1 MFSFRNGLASMLG
14 ALARNHRITIQVLV
28 RSVGLNSP
36 NGPPIGGLELSSG
49 RCSGPGTGTGSQLR
63 LRAPD
68 HVEPGR
74 RPPGTVVPKSI
85 LEDRL
90 GLRQRGGFPAAA
102 PGRSGTAPPRA
113 SAPA

>member
-1 MFSFRNGLASMLG
+1 MSTTTGSPAVSRWSNCAPVLSVGVCLAL
-14 ALARNHRITIQVLV
+14 NHRITIQMLV
-28 RSVGLNSP
+28 RSAGLNSP

-68 HVEPGR
+68 HVEPWR
-74 RPPGTVVPKSI
+74 RPPGTVVAKSI

-102 PGRSGTAPPRA
+102 PGL
-113 SAPA
+113 